1 MKVQHNEDLSRV
13 MNNIRIELYET
24 GFADLDSEWRQQDV
38 CSPFSRLYYVISG
51 KGFLRIHSEKEAE
64 EELHE
69 LKPGYVYLIPNGCSY
84 DYFCDDKLEKVY
96 MHINVLL
103 QNRLELFSGCKTYYK
118 LPIEAEDLEKM
129 KQWML
134 GRSPEDFFR
143 LQGEVYHAVAAFIK
157 EAGVEEKINKQYS
170 DMVTRLFAIL
180 PGMKI
185 SVSVREIAVLLNS
198 SESTLSKHFKKETG
212 MSIGR
217 YREQLIMDR
226 ARQLLAMGVL
236 SVGEIAE
243 QLGFGDQFYFSKY
256 FKQRQGMTPS
266 AYKVNY
272 KMNKIE

>member
-51 KGFLRIHSEKEAE
+51 KGFLRIHSEKEAA

-134 GRSPEDFFR
+134 GRSPEDFFG

-185 SVSVREIAVLLNS
+185 SVSIQEIAALLNS

-212 MSIGR
+212 MSIGH
-217 YREQLIMDR
+217 YRELLIMDR
-226 ARQLLAMGVL
+226 ARQLLAMGEL